1 MRVQVRRRCD
11 VKVGC
16 RRYDAAEA
24 RGDGV
29 VSPGEASGSGTGERR
44 GSQATPDALTSPGR
58 QNVRPGPRRAEAAV
72 VTCGGP
78 VTQSRG
84 AGTRRAEPAGGGR
97 PQGPGAAAGQHLPS
111 RLQVRECG
119 ARSRRSAASLLPP
132 PPAPAPQHDTQYSP
146 EAEAVPRGSCQW
158 KPWSRL
164 SAPGKP
170 SGACG
175 RRRRA
180 GRGAQRSVSQAGD
193 PVAITAD
200 LLTSVLKRR
209 SSSCGRLSKSDVHP
223 VLACAPS
230 PTVGRQYAR
239 PVGSFNG
246 NLEEGMGE
254 WMGQE
259 TQRMRARQEL

>member
-1 MRVQVRRRCD
+1 MDLDWQRSG
-11 VKVGC
+11 VKEKWGK
-16 RRYDAAEA
+16 AEA

-29 VSPGEASGSGTGERR
+29 RVSPGEASGSGTGERR

-132 PPAPAPQHDTQYSP
+132 PPAPAPQRDTQYSP
-146 EAEAVPRGSCQW
+146 EAEAAPRGSCQW
-158 KPWSRL
+158 KPWCRL
-164 SAPGKP
+164 AAAARP
-170 SGACG
+170 SSACG
-175 RRRRA
+175 EGEGGGQRRVPE
-180 GRGAQRSVSQAGD
+180 QTWMRSRKYLSSWE
-193 PVAITAD
+193 
-200 LLTSVLKRR
+200 LLASAKFA
-209 SSSCGRLSKSDVHP
+209 S
-223 VLACAPS
+223 
-230 PTVGRQYAR
+230 
-239 PVGSFNG
+239 
-246 NLEEGMGE
+246 
-254 WMGQE
+254 
-259 TQRMRARQEL
+259 

>member
-1 MRVQVRRRCD
+1 MDLDWQRSG
-11 VKVGC
+11 VKEKWGK
-16 RRYDAAEA
+16 AEA

-29 VSPGEASGSGTGERR
+29 RVSPGEASGSGTGERR

-132 PPAPAPQHDTQYSP
+132 PPAPAPQRDTQYSP
-146 EAEAVPRGSCQW
+146 EAEAAPRGSCQW
-158 KPWSRL
+158 KPWCRL
-164 SAPGKP
+164 AAAARP
-170 SGACG
+170 SSACG
-175 RRRRA
+175 EGEGGGQSLPAFLFCYWKLCTPVTLEEDSA
-180 GRGAQRSVSQAGD
+180 GRERD
-193 PVAITAD
+193 
-200 LLTSVLKRR
+200 
-209 SSSCGRLSKSDVHP
+209 
-223 VLACAPS
+223 
-230 PTVGRQYAR
+230 
-239 PVGSFNG
+239 
-246 NLEEGMGE
+246 
-254 WMGQE
+254 
-259 TQRMRARQEL
+259 RA